1 MVPNRDAMM
10 LFAIIDGFLR
20 GPDAHKRSSVLEN
33 FPENFDYIPWRQVYK
48 QLAEAPSST
57 AAAHPTMVHWE
68 PNELSF
74 GGAGSLWCFTELQRS
89 GENVSRKTEDG
100 QTWVSKNGRS
110 AKNGFPAQIQFDKLV
125 ISSKVFHMI
134 ELTLNQEKFSL
145 PDFFYNLNFL
155 VLLLQYMHVFLGRC
169 SQSYR
174 RPTIALCKIW
184 RKGNSEAASPQTPK
198 PSVFS
203 PGASAASLQLLENH
217 FLIHE
222 GPMEMQI
229 DQPRGPMESI
239 VQQQHMPSHALPM
252 ESNIVVTD
260 STRGQMEG
268 IPQQQHMPG
277 SALPVGSSMVI
288 EDYTGGEVMEGTA
301 QRQHMPDN
309 ALPKGSSIVAPDSTR
324 GCVSSIEPDEDST
337 YQDAVSFLHRMKG
350 SFKQVAIY
358 RKEEARRIASTVQ
371 NAASS
376 LKNMFKFLGINAEP
390 ESTRPCTSNNT
401 QVMEPA
407 RTAVNPAELA
417 PEMTAQ
423 DEFPDQLLLCSLEN
437 SFFDVGIFLNL
448 DGGNGANADQD
459 EAM

>member
-110 AKNGFPAQIQFDKLV
+110 AKNGFPAQIRFDKLV

-134 ELTLNQEKFSL
+134 ELTLNQEK
-145 PDFFYNLNFL
+145 
-155 VLLLQYMHVFLGRC
+155 
-169 SQSYR
+169 
-174 RPTIALCKIW
+174 PTIALCKIW

-301 QRQHMPDN
+301 QRQHMPDH